1 VKRALCALVLLAATF
16 GAMAGSRAPT
26 LPREAFLRQ
35 SPIFD
40 ARLSPDGRA
49 ITFLRRDEG
58 RVAAWWQD
66 VATGQRVRLLDGKRG
81 IAQAWSGDGRRL
93 WLADESGLAV
103 VDADARK
110 AKRILRWKTE
120 RRQRFYGVDVRA
132 TRFALVR
139 ETTERSGKPWHVL
152 LLVDATGATRVLQEG
167 RQPVRGV
174 LLREDGNLAYST
186 AYDSAAWDT
195 VVRAHS
201 SQGVREL
208 ARCIG
213 IEACELVDY
222 DARRGVVWM
231 LSQHGEDKFALRLWR
246 AGRWTTLHR
255 DPAGIAD
262 ASALSWDWTHH
273 DWRAIAYDGARRA
286 WFGRDA
292 ATREA
297 LAALQRRFPGA
308 RLHVS
313 ATRDGRL
320 WLVRAQ
326 RSDWAVDRHV
336 VFRPDRDRTWPLFSR
351 DDAAVR
357 APVPAALVIA
367 RPVTWRGRDGMA
379 LHGYVY
385 LPRGIAPAKAPLIAW
400 LHGGPFVQVVDDFQP
415 QVQLLVNRG
424 YAVFLPNFRSSTGY
438 GLAYTRAAHG
448 DFGNGRV
455 LRDVLDGLDA
465 LLAQGIGDRTRQA
478 VMGHSFGGYLS
489 LVAASHA
496 PDRFR
501 VVLAGAPSADYGWL
515 KRWQVAHENASLRGD
530 GPPLSI
536 AFPQFGLPVANPAWR
551 ATMMRESP
559 SANIARL
566 RTPIYL
572 WAGARDDRTPLKGI
586 VAYATQARRDGKA
599 VTLLVDPDAV
609 HEPEPPI
616 GADAWLYL
624 VESAADAHFG
634 GGTTPPSPALETF
647 LRRTLRIAANARRNR
662 EKAMVAMGGLEP
674 PTPAL

>member
-1 VKRALCALVLLAATF
+1 LCALVLLAATF
-16 GAMAGSRAPT
+16 GAMAGPRAPT

-93 WLADESGLAV
+93 WLADEERAGRSSRAMR
-103 VDADARK
+103 ARRN
-110 AKRILRWKTE
+110 ASCAGMTA
-120 RRQRFYGVDVRA
+120 RRQRFYGVDARA
-132 TRFALVR
+132 TRFAWFAK
-139 ETTERSGKPWHVL
+139 RSNAVARRGMCCCWSMR
-152 LLVDATGATRVLQEG
+152 DGATRVLQEG

-174 LLREDGNLAYST
+174 LLREDGSLAYST
-186 AYDSAAWDT
+186 AYDRPGMGYGGACAFVAGGAGARALHRHRS
-195 VVRAHS
+195 VRAGGLTTRERHACGCSRSMAKTS
-201 SQGVREL
+201 S
-208 ARCIG
+208 RC
-213 IEACELVDY
+213 
-222 DARRGVVWM
+222 
-231 LSQHGEDKFALRLWR
+231 RLWR

-292 ATREA
+292 ATRA
-297 LAALQRRFPGA
+297 GFGRVATSLPGCTLARVHDARRSAVAGA
-308 RLHVS
+308 CAAIGLGGGS
-313 ATRDGRL
+313 A
-320 WLVRAQ
+320 RA
-326 RSDWAVDRHV
+326 V
-336 VFRPDRDRTWPLFSR
+336 RPDRDRTWPLFSR

-367 RPVTWRGRDGMA
+367 RPVTWRARDGMA

-400 LHGGPFVQVVDDFQP
+400 LHGGPFVQVDDDFQP

-438 GLAYTRAAHG
+438 GLAYTRAAQG
-448 DFGNGRV
+448 DVGNGRV
-455 LRDVLDGLDA
+455 LHDVLDGLDT

-489 LVAASHA
+489 LRGSE
-496 PDRFR
+496 PC
-501 VVLAGAPSADYGWL
+501 AGGGYGWT
-515 KRWQVAHENASLRGD
+515 RTTD
-530 GPPLSI
+530 PSI
-536 AFPQFGLPVANPAWR
+536 
-551 ATMMRESP
+551 M
-559 SANIARL
+559 SAVL
-566 RTPIYL
+566 
-572 WAGARDDRTPLKGI
+572 
-586 VAYATQARRDGKA
+586 
-599 VTLLVDPDAV
+599 
-609 HEPEPPI
+609 
-616 GADAWLYL
+616 
-624 VESAADAHFG
+624 
-634 GGTTPPSPALETF
+634 
-647 LRRTLRIAANARRNR
+647 
-662 EKAMVAMGGLEP
+662 
-674 PTPAL
+674 